1 MSDAPR
7 FRDPDVAAPQDRQMA
22 RDRAPA
28 VRDRSARLRLVDL
41 VRRDPWRLEREAA
54 AVRWR
59 LGLGPL
65 DRLDPMRLA
74 EDVPARVFWPEDFG
88 DEALARRLR
97 DVAWDGLSF
106 TLPGEETL
114 VVLLNPQRPATRR
127 TATLMEELAHAL
139 LEHRPTRIE
148 PDAATGVLR
157 RSYDAAQEREAF
169 EFGATLLL
177 PRELLAAEL
186 RARRPASVVARRHGC
201 SEALVLFRVRRLGLS
216 RRYDAYSRAA

>member
-7 FRDPDVAAPQDRQMA
+7 
-22 RDRAPA
+22 
-28 VRDRSARLRLVDL
+28 LRLVAAG
-41 VRRDPWRLEREAA
+41 RRDPWRLEREAA

-74 EDVPARVFWPEDFG
+74 EHVPARVFSPEDFG
-88 DEALARRLR
+88 DDALARRLR
-97 DVAWDGLSF
+97 HVAWDGLSF
-106 TLPGEETL
+106 TLPGERTL
-114 VVLLNPQRPATRR
+114 VVVLNPERPATRR

-148 PDAATGVLR
+148 PDPATGVLR
-157 RSYDAAQEREAF
+157 RSFDPAQEREAF

-186 RARRPASVVARRHGC
+186 RARRPAYAVARRHGC